1 MMPQLLGT
9 ENKYSNT
16 HTHTCMHAHT
26 QEVLSLLG
34 EVEKRSEGS
43 ADGGSAADGGGSAA
57 GGGGSAAGGGGSA
70 AGGGGGKDAGQ
81 QARTAE
87 ALQTVNKMKSIAPL
101 IPDLVSK
108 QTYII

>member
-43 ADGGSAADGGGSAA
+43 ADGGSAA

-70 AGGGGGKDAGQ
+70 AADGGGKDAGQ

>member
-1 MMPQLLGT
+1 MMPQSLRT

-43 ADGGSAADGGGSAA
+43 ADGGSAAAD
-57 GGGGSAAGGGGSA
+57 
-70 AGGGGGKDAGQ
+70 GGGGKDAGQ

-87 ALQTVNKMKSIAPL
+87 ALQTVNEMKSIAPL